1 MGGRKKHI
9 HNDEDKHI
17 QTHQYVLVRGLLY
30 YISQLACLS
39 FQITSA
45 LGEIVA

>member
-1 MGGRKKHI
+1 MGGKKKHI

-17 QTHQYVLVRGLLY
+17 QTHKYILVRGLLY
-30 YISQLACLS
+30 YISQAGCLS

-45 LGEIVA
+45 VGEIPA